1 MNPLLKSIA
10 LAVLVNAVML
20 AIAAFLFGNF
30 TITTAGF
37 AIAVVLFTLLTVVL
51 KELVLGLVKSFVR
64 AYTVVGGLILT
75 WVALMLTDLI
85 VPMDGFHI
93 DGVWTWIGVTVLVWA
108 GAIAYGEVDKKAPEP
123 RGATGS

>member
-10 LAVLVNAVML
+10 LAAFVNACML

-30 TITTAGF
+30 DIQPAGF
-37 AIAVVLFTLLTVVL
+37 AIAIVLFTFFTVAL
-51 KELVLGLVKSFVR
+51 KEIVLGLVKGFVR

-75 WVALMLTDLI
+75 WIALMLTDLV

-93 DGVWTWIGVTVLVWA
+93 EGFWTWLGVTVLVWA
-108 GAIAYGEVDKKAPEP
+108 GAIAYGEVDKNAPAP
-123 RGATGS
+123 RR

>member
-10 LAVLVNAVML
+10 LAAFVNACML

-30 TITTAGF
+30 TIKPAGF
-37 AIAVVLFTLLTVVL
+37 FIAVVLFTLLTVAL
-51 KELVLGLVKSFVR
+51 KEIVLGLVKSFVR

-75 WVALMLTDLI
+75 WISLVLTDLI
-85 VPMDGFHI
+85 VPMDGLHI
-93 DGVWTWIGVTVLVWA
+93 EGVRTWVGVTVLVWA

-123 RGATGS
+123 KR

>member
-10 LAVLVNAVML
+10 LAAFVNACML

-30 TITTAGF
+30 TIKPAGF
-37 AIAVVLFTLLTVVL
+37 AIAVVLFTLLTVAL
-51 KELVLGLVKSFVR
+51 KEIVLGLVKSFVR

-75 WVALMLTDLI
+75 WIALVLTDLI

-93 DGVWTWIGVTVLVWA
+93 DGVWTWVGVTVLVWA

-123 RGATGS
+123 KR